1 MSKTLRTALAA
12 AALLAGGSATLI
24 AGGAAS
30 AQAATLIGLTAD
42 NMLVR
47 IDSETRRA
55 ESPIRVTGTDGR
67 LLGIDQRPQ
76 GGGLYGVTESGQI
89 VTIDPMNGRATQVSR
104 LNMPFESG
112 GRAVVDFNPVANRL
126 RLMGMSGV
134 NFRVNV
140 ETGEVVRDGQQKYM
154 DGSAQAGTTPRITA
168 GAYTNSVAPPAGAP
182 AAGQPG
188 APSTALYTIDTLLGS
203 YNLQAPPND
212 GVQQVKGMLGRS
224 LPVAVGFDVLSD
236 GQGGNMGFVLAGG
249 TLHSI
254 DLADGRLTEL
264 GAVAGLPGAEVVDIA
279 AMR

>member
-1 MSKTLRTALAA
+1 MTTTRLALAA
-12 AALLAGGSATLI
+12 AALI
-24 AGGAAS
+24 ASGAA
-30 AQAATLIGLTAD
+30 AQSATLIGLTAD
-42 NMLVR
+42 NALVR

-55 ESPIRVTGTDGR
+55 SAPVRVTGADGR

-76 GGGLYGVTESGQI
+76 DGKLYGVTDRGQI

-140 ETGEVVRDGQQKYM
+140 DTGEVARDGELKYQQ
-154 DGSAQAGTTPRITA
+154 GSPMAESRPRITA

-188 APSTALYTIDTLLGS
+188 APSTALYTIDTLTGS

-212 GVQQVKGMLGRS
+212 GVQQSRGMVGMS
-224 LPVAVGFDVLSD
+224 LPPGTAFDILPD
-236 GQGGNMGFVLAGG
+236 GQGGNIGFVLSGN
-249 TLHSI
+249 TLHRINLDNGS
-254 DLADGRLTEL
+254 LTAL
-264 GAVAGLPGAEVVDIA
+264 GAVQGLPNAEVLDIA

>member
-1 MSKTLRTALAA
+1 MTQTLRYAMAA
-12 AALLAGGSATLI
+12 AAII
-24 AGGAAS
+24 AGVQAAEAAS
-30 AQAATLIGLTAD
+30 LVGLTAD

-55 ESPIRVTGTDGR
+55 SAPMRVTGTDGR

-76 GGGLYGVTESGQI
+76 DGRLYGVTERGQI
-89 VTIDPMNGRATQVSR
+89 VTIDPASGRATQVSR

-140 ETGEVVRDGQQKYM
+140 DTGEVARDGELKYQQ
-154 DGSAQAGTTPRITA
+154 GSPMAESRPRITA
-168 GAYTNSVAPPAGAP
+168 GAYSNSVAPPANAP

-188 APSTALYTIDTLLGS
+188 APATALYTLDTLAGS
-203 YNLQAPPND
+203 FNLQAPPND
-212 GVQQVKGMLGRS
+212 GVQQPRGLVGMT
-224 LPVAVGFDVLSD
+224 LPPGVAFDILAD
-236 GQGGNMGFVLAGG
+236 GQGGNTAFLLVGT
-249 TLHSI
+249 TLHTI
-254 DLADGRLTEL
+254 DLANGRLAAL
-264 GAVAGLPGAEVVDIA
+264 GAVAGLPGSEVIDIA